1 MKNVLVIHSSV
12 RTGES
17 ISRTL
22 TNRVVNELERNAVDV
37 SYRDLSYG
45 IPLLTEQLLN
55 AASKTAEERSAE
67 EAQLADIS
75 DRLIKELK
83 WSDYVVIGV
92 PMYNFGPPASLKAWA
107 DLVARAGNTFRYS
120 KDGPVGLLKDKKA
133 YIVAVT
139 GGTPVNSAIDFM
151 TPWLQ
156 HFLKFIGIEDVSTIV
171 ADRIYSDNGNENIQM
186 AKKLIEE
193 MIS

>member
-1 MKNVLVIHSSV
+1 MKNILVIHSSV

-17 ISRTL
+17 ISRAL
-22 TNRVVNELERNAVDV
+22 TNRVVSKLERNAVDV

-107 DLVARAGNTFRYS
+107 DLVARAGTTFRYS

-139 GGTPVNSAIDFM
+139 GGTSVNSTVDFM

-171 ADRIYSDNGNENIQM
+171 ADPIYTDNGNENIQM